1 MDFSITISRTD
12 TSIKPSHPARDAWIL
27 ATYFTNVNGKIVVA
41 SRKGCVDFSF
51 GTYETEKERDV
62 SHLARDAWILAQ
74 EKLKLQ
80 QEILSHLARDAWIL
94 AS

>member
-1 MDFSITISRTD
+1 M
-12 TSIKPSHPARDAWIL
+12 
-27 ATYFTNVNGKIVVA
+27 
-41 SRKGCVDFSF
+41 DFSF